1 MKIKKVLIFTIV
13 LLMFV
18 IISSYSVF
26 ACYAVIAGKKA
37 TADGSVLFAHSELNS
52 GFRFLNFRVVPR
64 IKYEPDAVIQLTNGG
79 TYPEVSESYSFIW
92 SENFG
97 SRGSDS
103 YINEWGVACASD
115 GTRTIEDSE
124 DELIKRGD
132 IIDGGIGYMLRRQVA
147 RRARTAR
154 EGVLIA
160 GELIKRFGCN
170 FLGVTLVI
178 ADPNEAWILSMAR
191 GQHWVAQRV
200 PDDEVVVL
208 ANVNIIGEVNLKDT
222 NNFLASPD
230 LIEYAIKRGWYDP
243 KIGKPFNY
251 KNAYS
256 KPGRGWFDI
265 KYGCDSRQWRG
276 QCLVTGENIP
286 LPVKEN
292 LPFSVKA
299 NRKMTVQDM
308 RDILSD
314 HLEGTEFDKT
324 NDYKLGSP
332 HDVMNSGDGCICSQH
347 NQEAAVFQLRNWLPP
362 EIGCVYW
369 RTTAASCSSVLTPW
383 YLGITETP
391 EMYYHKYDLNKN
403 LTAKFHFNP
412 PVGTYDYNP
421 EKAYWIFNTLENLVD
436 LNYKKNINK
445 VREVWKE
452 YEAKEY
458 AMQAV
463 IEETAL
469 KLFKEDKD
477 LCSEFLTLYSGALAF
492 ESVEKAKKMINE
504 LRTRLFGS

>member
-1 MKIKKVLIFTIV
+1 MKKTSIIIFTA
-13 LLMFV
+13 LLFAMV
-18 IISSYSVF
+18 SSSSVY

-37 TADGSVLFAHSELNS
+37 TADSSVLFAHSELNF
-52 GFRFLNFRVVPR
+52 GQRFLNFRVIPR
-64 IKYEPDAVIQLTNGG
+64 IKYEPGAVIQLANGG

-115 GTRTIEDSE
+115 GTGTIEDSWE
-124 DELIKRGD
+124 ELVKRGD

-154 EGVLIA
+154 EGVHIV

-178 ADPNEAWILSMAR
+178 ADPNEAWIVSMAR

-200 PDDEVVVL
+200 PDDKVVVL
-208 ANVNIIGEVNLKDT
+208 ANVNIIGEVNLQDT
-222 NNFLASPD
+222 NNFLASPN
-230 LIEYAIKRGWYDP
+230 LIEYAIKRGWYNP
-243 KIGKPFNY
+243 KSGKPFNY
-251 KNAYS
+251 KNTYS
-256 KPGRGWFDI
+256 KSGFDI
-265 KYGCDSRQWRG
+265 KYGCDLRQWRG
-276 QCLVTGENIP
+276 QCLVTGKDIP

-324 NDYKLGSP
+324 EAYKLGSP
-332 HDVMNSGDGCICSQH
+332 HDMINSGDGGICSQH
-347 NQEAAVFQLRNWLPP
+347 DQENAIFQLRNWLPP

-369 RTTAASCSSVLTPW
+369 RTSSASCSGVLIPW

-391 EMYYHKYDLNKN
+391 EMYYHQYDLNKN
-403 LTAKFHFNP
+403 LTAEFHFNP
-412 PVGTYDYNP
+412 PAGTFDYNP
-421 EKAYWIFNTLENLVD
+421 NKAYWIFNTLENLVD
-436 LNYKKNINK
+436 FNYKKNIGE

-452 YEAKEY
+452 YEEKEY
-458 AMQAV
+458 AMQAA
-463 IEETAL
+463 IEEAAL
-469 KLFKEDKD
+469 KLYKEDKD
-477 LCSEFLTLYSGALAF
+477 LCRKFLTVYSATQAI
-492 ESVEKAKKMINE
+492 EAVEIAKKMNNE
-504 LRTRLFGS
+504 LRTRLFGN

>member
-1 MKIKKVLIFTIV
+1 MNKTLIFIITV
-13 LLMFV
+13 MMFLTM
-18 IISSYSVF
+18 SSSSVY
-26 ACYAVIAGKKA
+26 ACYAVIAGKKT

-52 GFRFLNFRVVPR
+52 GQRFLNFRVVPR
-64 IKYEPDAVIQLTNGG
+64 IKYEPEVVIQLYNGG
-79 TYPEVSESYSFIW
+79 TYPEVNESYSFIW

-97 SRGSDS
+97 MRGSDS

-115 GTRTIEDSE
+115 GTRTIEDPR
-124 DELIKRGD
+124 DEMIKRGD
-132 IIDGGIGYMLRRQVA
+132 IIDGGIGYMLRRQVT

-154 EGVLIA
+154 EGVYIV

-178 ADPNEAWILSMAR
+178 ADPNEDWVVSMAR

-200 PDDEVVVL
+200 PDDRVDVL
-208 ANVNIIGEVNLKDT
+208 ANVNIIGEVNLQDT

-230 LIEYAIKRGWYDP
+230 LIEYAIKRGWYNP
-243 KIGKPFNY
+243 KSGKPFNY

-256 KPGRGWFDI
+256 KPGRGWFDK

-276 QCLVTGENIP
+276 QCLVTGEDIP
-286 LPVKEN
+286 LPVKRN

-324 NDYKLGSP
+324 EDYKLGSP
-332 HDVMNSGDGCICSQH
+332 HDMISSGDGGICSQH
-347 NQEAAVFQLRNWLPP
+347 NQENAVFQLRNWLPP

-369 RTTAASCSSVLTPW
+369 RTSSASCSGVLIPW

-391 EMYYHKYDLNKN
+391 ECYYYQYDLKEN
-403 LTAKFHFNP
+403 LTTEFHFNP
-412 PVGTYDYNP
+412 AAGTFDYNP
-421 EKAYWIFNTLENLVD
+421 NKAYWIFNTLENLVD
-436 LNYKKNINK
+436 LNYKKNIGK
-445 VREVWKE
+445 VREVWKK
-452 YEAKEY
+452 YEEKEY
-458 AMQAV
+458 AMQSA

-469 KLFKEDKD
+469 KLYKEDKD
-477 LCSEFLTLYSGALAF
+477 LCRKFLTVYSATQAM
-492 ESVEKAKKMINE
+492 EAVEMAKKMNKK
-504 LRTRLFGS
+504 LMTQFLGN

>member
-1 MKIKKVLIFTIV
+1 MKKASVLIFIIA
-13 LLMFV
+13 LFA
-18 IISSYSVF
+18 IISSSSVY
-26 ACYAVIAGKKA
+26 ACYAVIAGRNA

-52 GFRFLNFRVVPR
+52 GIRFLNFRVVPG
-64 IKYEPDAVIQLTNGG
+64 IKYESGAMIQLANGG

-97 SRGSDS
+97 MRGSDS

-115 GTRTIEDSE
+115 GTRTIEDSRE
-124 DELIKRGD
+124 ELIERGD

-154 EGVLIA
+154 EGVHIV

-170 FLGVTLVI
+170 FSGVTLVI
-178 ADPNEAWILSMAR
+178 ADPDEAWVVSMAR

-200 PDDEVVVL
+200 PDDKVVVL
-208 ANVNIIGEVNLKDT
+208 ANVNIIGEVNLQDT

-243 KIGKPFNY
+243 KSGKPFNY
-251 KNAYS
+251 KNAYG
-256 KPGRGWFDI
+256 KPGTGWFDI

-276 QCLVTGENIP
+276 QCLITGENIP
-286 LPVKEN
+286 IPVNEN

-299 NRKMTVQDM
+299 NRKMTVSGM

-324 NDYKLGSP
+324 EAYKSGSP
-332 HDVMNSGDGCICSQH
+332 HDMISSGDGGICSQY
-347 NQEAAVFQLRNWLPP
+347 NQEAAVFQLRNWLPA

-369 RTTAASCSSVLTPW
+369 RTTAASCSGVLTPW

-391 EMYYHKYDLNKN
+391 EIYYYQYDLNEN
-403 LTAKFHFNP
+403 LTAEFHFNP
-412 PVGTYDYNP
+412 PDGTYDYNP
-421 EKAYWIFNTLENLVD
+421 EKAYWIFNTFENLVD
-436 LNYKKNINK
+436 LNYKKNIMT

-452 YEAKEY
+452 YEKNEY
-458 AMQAV
+458 AMQTA
-463 IEETAL
+463 IEDIAL
-469 KLFKEDKD
+469 KLYKEDKD
-477 LCSEFLTLYSGALAF
+477 LAREFLTMYSRFLALEA
-492 ESVEKAKKMINE
+492 VEKAKKMINE
-504 LRTRLFGS
+504 LRTGLFGN